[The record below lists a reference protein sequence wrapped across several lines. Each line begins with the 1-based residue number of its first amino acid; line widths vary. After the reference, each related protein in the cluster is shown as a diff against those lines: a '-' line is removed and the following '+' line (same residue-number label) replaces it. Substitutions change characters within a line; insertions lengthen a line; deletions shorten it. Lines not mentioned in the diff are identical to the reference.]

1 MNLLICNIMLFLQF
15 FVATKTNASG
25 MPVID
30 SARVMDT
37 ARDTLAAGS
46 AVSDLMLEFSNE
58 ALFLKELS
66 EISKIIKET
75 GEVLNS
81 ARDLQND
88 YRYISNYDADRF
100 EALSLRIR
108 SITNVIKR
116 IKRMFKVVAIGLNSK
131 SVNLA
136 VNMLR
141 YERERSQESY
151 NSRLQLIEL
160 KHQAKLRKKKVLEK
174 IKSDRRAR
182 NELIDLES
190 TKPSWEL

>member
-1 MNLLICNIMLFLQF
+1 MNLLICNIMLFLNIF
-15 FVATKTNASG
+15 AATKINASG

-100 EALSLRIR
+100 EALALRIR

-116 IKRMFKVVAIGLNSK
+116 IKRMFKVVAAGLNSK

-141 YERERSQESY
+141 YERERSEESY